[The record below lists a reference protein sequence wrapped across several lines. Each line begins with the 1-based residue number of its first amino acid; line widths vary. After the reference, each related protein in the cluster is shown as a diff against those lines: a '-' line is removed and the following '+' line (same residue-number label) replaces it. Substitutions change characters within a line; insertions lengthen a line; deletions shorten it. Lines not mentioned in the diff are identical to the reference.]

1 MRKILAVFMLFAE
14 LNLAAGEKMQNLK
27 IVLKTS
33 SGEATAILD
42 DTAAARS
49 LAAQLPLTLNLE
61 DYGGREKVAKLPK
74 RLDISGSPIGSDG
87 KKGEISYFAP
97 WNNFVIYYGYQP
109 YYDGIVRLGVIDGD
123 VGLVAKD
130 GQIRIELAR

>member
-42 DTAAARS
+42 DTATARS
-49 LAAQLPLTLNLE
+49 FAAQPPLTLNLE
-61 DYGGREKVAKLPK
+61 DYGGRKKVAKLPK
-74 RLDISGSPIGSDG
+74 RLDTSGSPIGSDG

-109 YYDGIVRLGVIDGD
+109 YYEGIVRLGVIDGD

-130 GQIRIELAR
+130 GEIKIEPAK

>member
-1 MRKILAVFMLFAE
+1 MLFAE

-33 SGEATAILD
+33 SGEVTAVLD
-42 DTAAARS
+42 DTAVARS
-49 LAAQLPLTLNLE
+49 FAAQLPLTLNLK

-74 RLDISGSPIGSDG
+74 RLDTSGSPVGSDG

-109 YYDGIVRLGVIDGD
+109 YYEGIVRLGVIDGD

-130 GQIRIELAR
+130 GEIKIEPAK

>member
-42 DTAAARS
+42 DTATARS
-49 LAAQLPLTLNLE
+49 FAAQLPLTLNLE

-74 RLDISGSPIGSDG
+74 RLDTSGSPIGSDG

-97 WNNFVIYYGYQP
+97 WNNLVIYYDYQP
-109 YYDGIVRLGVIDGD
+109 YYNGIVRLGVIDGD

-130 GQIRIELAR
+130 GEIKIEPAK

>member
-42 DTAAARS
+42 DTATARS
-49 LAAQLPLTLNLE
+49 FAAQLPLTLNLE

-130 GQIRIELAR
+130 GEIKIEPAK

>member
-1 MRKILAVFMLFAE
+1 MRKILAIFMLFAG

-27 IVLKTS
+27 IILKS
-33 SGEATAILD
+33 SNGEATAILD

-49 LAAQLPLTLNLE
+49 FATQLPLTLNLE
-61 DYGGREKVAKLPK
+61 DYGGHEKIAKLPK
-74 RLDISGSPIGSDG
+74 PLDTRGAPSGSDG

-109 YYDGIVRLGVIDGD
+109 YYEGIVRLGVIEGD
-123 VGLVAKD
+123 VSSVAKD
-130 GQIRIELAR
+130 GQIKIELVK

>member
-1 MRKILAVFMLFAE
+1 MLFAGI
-14 LNLAAGEKMQNLK
+14 NLVVEEKMQNLK
-27 IVLKTS
+27 IVLKSS
-33 SGEATAILD
+33 SGEVTAVLD
-42 DTAAARS
+42 DTAVARS
-49 LAAQLPLTLNLE
+49 FAAQLPLTLNLE

-109 YYDGIVRLGVIDGD
+109 YYEGIVRLGVIEGD
-123 VGLVAKD
+123 VSSVAKD

>member
-1 MRKILAVFMLFAE
+1 
-14 LNLAAGEKMQNLK
+14 MQNFK

-33 SGEATAILD
+33 SGETTAILD

-49 LAAQLPLTLNLE
+49 FAAQLLLTLNLE

-74 RLDISGSPIGSDG
+74 RLDISGTPSGSDG

-97 WNNFVIYYGYQP
+97 WNNLVIYYDYQP

-130 GQIRIELAR
+130 GEIKIEPAR

>member
-1 MRKILAVFMLFAE
+1 
-14 LNLAAGEKMQNLK
+14 MQNLK

-42 DTAAARS
+42 DTAVARS
-49 LAAQLPLTLNLE
+49 FATQLPLTLNLS
-61 DYGGREKVAKLPK
+61 DYAGREKTAKLPK
-74 RLDISGSPIGSDG
+74 PLDISGAPSGSDG

-97 WNNFVIYYGYQP
+97 WNNLVIYYDYQP

-130 GQIRIELAR
+130 GEIKIEPAR

>member
-42 DTAAARS
+42 DTAVARS
-49 LAAQLPLTLNLE
+49 FATQLPLTLNLS
-61 DYGGREKVAKLPK
+61 DYAGREKTAKLPK
-74 RLDISGSPIGSDG
+74 PLDISGAPSGSDG

-97 WNNFVIYYGYQP
+97 WNNLVIYYDYQP

-130 GQIRIELAR
+130 GEIKIEPAR

>member
-1 MRKILAVFMLFAE
+1 RKILAAFMLFAE

-33 SGEATAILD
+33 SGETTAILD

-49 LAAQLPLTLNLE
+49 FAAQLLLTLNLE

-74 RLDISGSPIGSDG
+74 RLDISDTPSGSDG

-97 WNNFVIYYGYQP
+97 WNNLVIYYDYQP
-109 YYDGIVRLGVIDGD
+109 CYDGIVRLGVIDGD

-130 GQIRIELAR
+130 GEIKIEPAR